1 VFPPRSNCSYARR
14 HLATSLLFLFVVFL
28 TGCASAS
35 QHAPATAPVLELS
48 ARSFHFNSIVVGKTA
63 SQRLHITNSGTAPLT
78 IRALSLES
86 QHFSI
91 TGPSVPRT
99 VLPSQKVDYTITF
112 APTSDGTLS
121 ASLSIISNADT
132 TPSAI
137 SLAGTAEKAFAALQA
152 TPSAVNFG
160 NLKLKTTSTQNVTLK
175 NTGDIKMTV
184 SGVTISG
191 KGFGYSSLSPGFALS
206 PSQAVTFQVWFKP
219 QEVGTSTGNVS
230 IISANI
236 ASPINIPVS
245 GGGVGATSNPPPS
258 NPPPSNPPPS
268 NPPSS
273 NPPPGNTPSG
283 NPPPNNPPS
292 SNPPSSGAPAPS
304 HSVTLSWEPSA
315 STEVV
320 GYNVYRSTSPGT
332 GFSLLTQLLN
342 TLTFKDENVADG
354 STYYYVVTS
363 LNGAGDESEHSNE
376 ATAVIPLS

>member
-1 VFPPRSNCSYARR
+1 MLPPRSNCSHARS
-14 HLATSLLFLFVVFL
+14 HLATSLLFLIVVFL

-35 QHAPATAPVLELS
+35 QHTPATSPALALS
-48 ARSFHFNSIVVGKTA
+48 ARSFNFNSIVVGKTA
-63 SQRLHITNSGTAPLT
+63 TQTLHITNSGTAPLT
-78 IRALSLES
+78 IRSLSLQS

-258 NPPPSNPPPS
+258 NPP
-268 NPPSS
+268 SS

>member
-1 VFPPRSNCSYARR
+1 
-14 HLATSLLFLFVVFL
+14 
-28 TGCASAS
+28 
-35 QHAPATAPVLELS
+35 
-48 ARSFHFNSIVVGKTA
+48 
-63 SQRLHITNSGTAPLT
+63 LT
-78 IRALSLES
+78 IRALSLQS

-112 APTSDGTLS
+112 APTADGNLS

-132 TPSAI
+132 TPSTI

-160 NLKLKTTSTQNVTLK
+160 NLKLKTTSTQNITLK
-175 NTGDIKMTV
+175 NTGDINMTV

-191 KGFGYSSLSPGFALS
+191 KGFGYSSLSPGFSLS

-219 QEVGTSTGNVS
+219 QEVGTSTGSVS

-258 NPPPSNPPPS
+258 SPPPSNPPPSNPPPS
-268 NPPSS
+268 NPPAGNPPPT
-273 NPPPGNTPSG
+273 NPPPGNRPPGNPSPG
-283 NPPPNNPPS
+283 NPPG
-292 SNPPSSGAPAPS
+292 SGTPAPS

-332 GFSLLTQLLN
+332 GFSLLTQLLD

-354 STYYYVVTS
+354 TTYYYVVTS
-363 LNGAGDESEHSNE
+363 LNGAGDESAHSNE
-376 ATAVIPLS
+376 AAAVIPSS